1 MNKLRVLG
9 LPADIAKDDLA
20 MGKLPSPGQ
29 KTPIGPCGYYR
40 VQCPWRVL
48 QESGL
53 AEVDYGA
60 WPDIKQVIR
69 LCKDGL
75 YDVLVLQRQM
85 LTFQRLL
92 VSKAKDYGVA
102 TVYDTDDVN
111 LELSPQNPA
120 YVWWGNDRKLL
131 WKRFQA
137 MNKQHRVDPRIA
149 EKWRPEDVWK
159 VAQTNRDNYI
169 WMLRNADLVTVSTDF
184 IKKRYEQYTDSI
196 AVLPNM
202 IEARDW
208 ADVKPKRIPGTEKY
222 TVIGW
227 AGGDSHEPDLK
238 MIVRSLSQLFAQ
250 HQDLVL
256 MLVGWDGA
264 KDLFPVELHSRI
276 MTIGW
281 SPIDEYRSWV
291 RGFDIGLAPAVDM
304 ATNRAKSSIR
314 VYELAL
320 AGVPVIASPV
330 PYAADVHEGMGQLAR
345 KPNKWASAI
354 RKYVDDPVLANEHA
368 KVLQEHVLD
377 EHTYSANAWR
387 WVEAYQM
394 AVETRR
400 RNVN

>member
-1 MNKLRVLG
+1 VLG

-20 MGKLPSPGQ
+20 KGIVPTPGQ

-48 QESGL
+48 KESGL
-53 AEVDYGA
+53 AKVEYGA

-120 YVWWGNDRKLL
+120 YAWWGNDRKLL
-131 WKRFQA
+131 WKCFQK
-137 MNKQHRVDPRIA
+137 MNREHRVDPRIA
-149 EKWRPEDVWK
+149 ERWRPEDVWN

-169 WMLRNADLVTVSTDF
+169 WMLRNADLVTVSTEF

-202 IEARDW
+202 IE
-208 ADVKPKRIPGTEKY
+208 V
-222 TVIGW
+222 
-227 AGGDSHEPDLK
+227 
-238 MIVRSLSQLFAQ
+238 
-250 HQDLVL
+250 
-256 MLVGWDGA
+256 MLVGWDDA
-264 KDLFPVELHSRI
+264 KKLFPAELQSRI
-276 MTIGW
+276 TTIGW

-320 AGVPVIASPV
+320 AGVPVVASPV
-330 PYAADVHEGMGQLAR
+330 PYAAAVHDGMGQLAR

-354 RKYVDDPVLANEHA
+354 RKYVDDPALANKHA
-368 KVLQEHVLD
+368 KVLQEHVLS